1 MDKRLFF
8 GLWPSERQREQLRDP
23 IKAATGSI
31 EGELMPRGNW
41 HLTLVFLGAFPEGRL
56 AGLQQAAAAIAVEP
70 FRVRLDRL
78 EYWPRPRIACLL
90 ASSVP
95 TELQTLQEALAK
107 VATDFG
113 HNPEEHT
120 YRPHM
125 TVARHARPFVSAPLA
140 QPIMLEW
147 SGFELLESVSTT
159 RGVQYSPLKQ
169 GSTGN
174 S

>member
-1 MDKRLFF
+1 MDRRLFF
-8 GLWPSERQREQLRDP
+8 GLWPSERQRESLRDP
-23 IKAATGSI
+23 IKAAVGGI
-31 EGELMPRGNW
+31 EGDLTPRGNW
-41 HLTLVFLGAFPEGRL
+41 HLTLVFLGAFPGERL
-56 AGLQQAAAAIAVEP
+56 AELQQAAAAIEVEP

-78 EYWPRPRIACLL
+78 EFWPRPRIACLL

-95 TELQTLQEALAK
+95 PALQALQEALEK
-107 VATDFG
+107 VATGFG
-113 HNPEEHT
+113 HSPEEHV

-125 TVARHARPFVSAPLA
+125 TVARHARPFVSASLA

-159 RGVQYSPLKQ
+159 RGAQYSPLKQ